1 VSHAWVFQSRCKS
14 ASVCVPKII
23 TKCTAGCFPAH
34 ELCVRCRSCL
44 QLPSILVQD
53 GIRGLDSS
61 PALTLLCAIHFVVHL
76 VFETF
81 LTASIAEPWSRLALF
96 CFYLQK
102 PPPSFCSLSLE
113 PDPAS
118 RVIFQVRRS
127 SSPAVPG
134 QGVFTVRVLHLSVV
148 LPVPC
153 VVWF

>member
-1 VSHAWVFQSRCKS
+1 MLQVSHAWVFQSHCKS

-23 TKCTAGCFPAH
+23 TSAPLVVSLLMSSVFGV
-34 ELCVRCRSCL
+34 VRLML

-134 QGVFTVRVLHLSVV
+134 QGVFT
-148 LPVPC
+148 
-153 VVWF
+153 